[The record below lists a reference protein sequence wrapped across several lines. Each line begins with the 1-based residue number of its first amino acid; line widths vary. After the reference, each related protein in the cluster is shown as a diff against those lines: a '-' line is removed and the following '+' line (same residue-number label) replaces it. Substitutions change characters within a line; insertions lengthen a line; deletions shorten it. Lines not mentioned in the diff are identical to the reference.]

1 MRLSGGNAIARGI
14 GSVRRLGEALLDLI
28 YPPTCGGCGRAGTRF
43 CTSCTA
49 QVAWL
54 DAGPF
59 CSYCGRPT
67 SVEGV
72 CPWCRTASPPLA
84 AIRSA
89 ALFVGPLRQA
99 IHAFKYTGRT
109 DLAGP
114 LAALMAAFWERHP
127 LPADL
132 VVPIPLHPNRQRER
146 GFNQAGLLAQ
156 AFAAQTGLPLALDGL
171 ARVRETAPQVGLSA
185 QERRDNVR
193 GAFHAWGDAWA
204 GRRPLLVDDVCT
216 TGATLEACA
225 AALRS
230 AGSRSVYA
238 LTLARADLNPAG

>member
-1 MRLSGGNAIARGI
+1 MPGSNAVALGI
-14 GSVRRLGEALLDLI
+14 GLVRRWGAALLDLI
-28 YPPTCGGCGRAGTRF
+28 YPPTCGGCGRAGARF
-43 CTSCTA
+43 CARCAA

-54 DAGPF
+54 DADPF
-59 CSYCGRPT
+59 CSHCGRPT
-67 SVEGV
+67 SAGTV
-72 CPWCRTASPPLA
+72 CSWCRTAPPALD

-99 IHAFKYTGRT
+99 THVFKYTGRT

-132 VVPIPLHPNRQRER
+132 VVPVPLYPKRQRER
-146 GFNQAGLLAQ
+146 GFNQAELLAR
-156 AFAAQTGLPLALDGL
+156 AFAAQTGLPLSPHGL
-171 ARVRETAPQVGLSA
+171 ARVRETASQVGLSA

-193 GAFHAWGDAWA
+193 GAFRAWGDAWA
-204 GRRPLLVDDVCT
+204 GRRPLLIDDVCT

-230 AGSRSVYA
+230 AGSQAVYA
-238 LTLARADLNPAG
+238 LTLARADFNPAE